1 MAHVRSPNID
11 FTIGTAGN
19 RIQMSAE
26 ADQAA
31 TDHQP
36 SVTGYTIA
44 VQPTLSTTG
53 GDSVV
58 AYPICG

>member
-1 MAHVRSPNID
+1 VAHVRSPNID

-26 ADQAA
+26 VDVDS
-31 TDHQP
+31 TVHQP
-36 SVTGYTIA
+36 AATGYTIA
-44 VQPTLSTTG
+44 AKPTLSTAG